1 MKKLLIVVDYQKD
14 FVDGSLGFAGAELL
28 DAPIAAKI
36 AAYRAAGDDVAF
48 TFDTHTP
55 DYLSTQ
61 EGRKLPLA
69 HCIRGSEGWALYGA
83 TARAACEGD
92 RRFEKPTFPSLALG
106 EWLKGQDYGQI
117 ELVGLVSNI
126 CVLSNAVIAK
136 AALPEAEIVVDA
148 SCTAS
153 ADPVLQQKCLDVLEG
168 LQVTV
173 CNRT

>member
-92 RRFEKPTFPSLALG
+92 RCFEKPTFPSLALG
-106 EWLKGQDYGQI
+106 EWLKDRTTGRSSWWGWCPI
-117 ELVGLVSNI
+117 SACCPMPSSPRPPCPRRKLW
-126 CVLSNAVIAK
+126 
-136 AALPEAEIVVDA
+136 VDA

-153 ADPVLQQKCLDVLEG
+153 ADPVLHQKCLDVLEG

-173 CNRT
+173 TNRT